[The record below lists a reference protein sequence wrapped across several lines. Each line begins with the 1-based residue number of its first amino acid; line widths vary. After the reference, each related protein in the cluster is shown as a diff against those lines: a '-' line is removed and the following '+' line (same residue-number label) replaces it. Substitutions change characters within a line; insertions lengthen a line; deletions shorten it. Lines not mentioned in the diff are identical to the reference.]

1 MRCFVIWLRS
11 VTLISLLLMNICRAD
26 ITLDEVESTLKFEI
40 ATDSS
45 QVVINPEGPLNFLR
59 GYIYQKMECMYNKR
73 FFSPQINIEYELE
86 EYTVESVAH
95 TGYLYVREEKRDR
108 AYTAL
113 TDNKMDV
120 YAEKYHNHLIELF
133 PSPTGDITIET
144 RGNQSFI
151 QFLRAETTE
160 KHSLQILAM
169 LLLFSEGVN
178 IPIKVTNT
186 VLEVYEKDEKDKIYF
201 KVSMAIPWLNPA
213 TEKAETFQQK
223 KVKQMISFFKENS
236 VNREVLRM
244 MEDKCSQE
252 EVMSGKFLDSPK
264 FLIQSYIFGF
274 IDSAERAKEFIQT
287 VHNMT
292 EKYAPKTE
300 ASIKGDSV
308 YDRLFKPSSTIM
320 NTRYMHLLKK
330 SQQIMTKYKVFPF
343 TDKTQLPAYK
353 SVPYYTRKNRSFS
366 FNRLERYSNCV
377 ECMILSLFCCLAYD
391 PAKGIYRTDHMG
403 NVSEE
408 LEEFFSLK
416 NQPFDTTKAEFQRKW
431 CKVVADLDEP
441 SIAYCRKRN
450 EIDTGL
456 INMLMV
462 IAEVVNAPRE
472 EKDKI
477 LGFSER
483 LKEKISGLDCK
494 LYHEIKEYTKALI
507 KRLSNTEDIEIYF
520 SGLNSTVYND
530 GRSDVSGHLTITFE
544 YKSITNI
551 IVLGIEQGHGT
562 IDMKPAIM
570 KFKDDRIE
578 KMNEIADYCFCKKE
592 ETFIENLF
600 AAYIAYEIR
609 KIDTPQKTEKFM
621 KAQVR
626 RTIQNNHTDINRLLL
641 IKKIRELD
649 YKTELLTCYIAY
661 TMDQNLFKTHPVVRF
676 TSNILGSTELDNWEI
691 QLRILSPIVFAT
703 EYKKRS
709 SATNYPRI
717 QITEDLRALV
727 EFRSNLKNFIRY
739 ILDCNV
745 DIFMIWLRMV
755 INQLGAGKGIHSNP
769 LLTCSVN
776 RDISRKIFKDGSMKY
791 ASEINEILGKAYPES
806 ETKMKDR
813 MHFMWLTYLCAEE
826 NLNLEL
832 IKINFH
838 AICNYKFISE
848 SYLFCIESRQV
859 CLTAIQTLSKLRDNL
874 CHNESDIVKINRLID
889 ILGRRY

>member
-1 MRCFVIWLRS
+1 MRCSVIWLKS
-11 VTLISLLLMNICRAD
+11 VTLISLLLMNMCRAD
-26 ITLDEVESTLKFEI
+26 ITLSEVESTLNFEI

-59 GYIYQKMECMYNKR
+59 GYIYQRMECMYNKR

-86 EYTVESVAH
+86 EYAVESVTN

-108 AYTAL
+108 AYTAQS
-113 TDNKMDV
+113 TNKMDV

-144 RGNQSFI
+144 RGNQSFV

-160 KHSLQILAM
+160 KHALQILAI

-186 VLEVYEKDEKDKIYF
+186 VLEVYEKDKKDEIYF
-201 KVSMAIPWLNPA
+201 KVPMAVPWLNPA
-213 TEKAETFQQK
+213 TDKAETFQQK

-236 VNREVLRM
+236 VNREVLSM
-244 MEDKCSQE
+244 MVDECSYDE
-252 EVMSGKFLDSPK
+252 FATGKFLDSPK

-274 IDSAERAKEFIQT
+274 IDTAQRAIEFIQT
-287 VHNMT
+287 VHEMT

-300 ASIKGDSV
+300 ATSKDNSV
-308 YDRLFKPSSTIM
+308 YNRLFKPAGTM
-320 NTRYMHLLKK
+320 VNTRYMRLLKK
-330 SQQIMTKYKVFPF
+330 SQQIMARYKVFPF

-353 SVPYYTRKNRSFS
+353 SVPYYTRKNKSFS

-403 NVSEE
+403 HVSEE

-416 NQPFDTTKAEFQRKW
+416 NQPFDTTKDEFQRKW
-431 CKVVADLDEP
+431 CKVVADLKEP

-462 IAEVVNAPRE
+462 IAEVINAPRE

-477 LGFSER
+477 LGFSEE
-483 LKEKISGLDCK
+483 LKGKISGLDYK
-494 LYHEIKEYTKALI
+494 LYNEIKEYTKALV
-507 KRLSNTEDIEIYF
+507 KRLSNTENVEIHF
-520 SGLNSTVYND
+520 SGLNRTVYNN
-530 GRSDVSGHLTITFE
+530 GRSDVSGQLTITFE
-544 YKSITNI
+544 YKSITNR

-570 KFKDDRIE
+570 KIKDDRIE
-578 KMNEIADYCFCKKE
+578 KMNEIADYCFCKNE
-592 ETFIENLF
+592 GTFIENLF
-600 AAYIAYEIR
+600 AAYVAYEIR
-609 KIDTPQKTEKFM
+609 KIDSPQKTEEFM

-626 RTIQNNHTDINRLLL
+626 RTIQNNHIDINRLLL
-641 IKKIRELD
+641 IKKIRDLD
-649 YKTELLTCYIAY
+649 YKAELLTCYIAY
-661 TMDQNLFKTHPVVRF
+661 TMDQNLSKTHPVVRF

-709 SATNYPRI
+709 GATNYPRI
-717 QITEDLRALV
+717 QLTEDLRALV
-727 EFRSNLKNFIRY
+727 EFRSNLKNFIGY

-755 INQLGAGKGIHSNP
+755 ISQLGAGKGMHSNP
-769 LLTCSVN
+769 LLIGSVN
-776 RDISRKIFKDGSMKY
+776 RNITRKIFKDGSMEY
-791 ASEINEILGKAYPES
+791 ANEINEIFGKAYPEY

-813 MHFMWLTYLCAEE
+813 MHFIWLTYLCAEE

-838 AICNYKFISE
+838 AICNYKFILE
-848 SYLFCIESRQV
+848 RYIFCIESRQV
-859 CLTAIQTLSKLRDNL
+859 CLTAIQTLGKLMDKL
-874 CHNESDIVKINRLID
+874 CHSESDMDKINRLIN
-889 ILGRRY
+889 ILG